1 MSWTAQDVGLVIRQ
15 TLRAF
20 LRHRFLFAMTVLG
33 VLVAG
38 AAVMLTLKPRY
49 TATATVVV
57 SGRAQQ
63 DPLAPNGQQQNQAP
77 PDDSLVQ
84 TEAAMIHSR
93 DVAAA
98 VLAQLPPPAAAQHV
112 GMRDRLCHMGAG
124 FLCRAQQP
132 VDPAVQRARDED
144 AFLNNLTI
152 IPEAHTQILDIN
164 VVDGDAARAAALADA
179 VVTNYQ
185 RLALARQTADI
196 NRVAAWLDSRTAE
209 LRQRWMDAVEKANAF
224 DTAHGLTNTSEGS
237 TSSPLI
243 ERQIADTAANLSQ
256 AQGRLAAAQAR
267 ADALRDAASRGDAR
281 AAVALS
287 QEPILVSTAN
297 ALMQLQST
305 RQEEAAT
312 YGPQHPRLRAL
323 DQQIA
328 VTRASLAAE
337 TQAALNSIR
346 EDQISARA
354 EVDRLNENLDLLRQ
368 KAGGQS
374 APQAEYR
381 TLDQEAQ
388 SARTVYETFLEH
400 AKEVVDRA
408 ALLQPP
414 ISLVSHASAP
424 DVPSFPNRKKIG
436 MGLVAVAL
444 AAGAGIVLLRDYFTA
459 GFTEIERLRA
469 AVPLPLMAVIP
480 KVRARTEQGVRRHVI
495 DHPYSRATEAVRS
508 LVMQLSMRVHDG
520 GQPLCLAITS
530 AGPEEGKSTLALWM
544 ATIARRGGQKVL
556 VIDADHRRGMLD
568 QYLTD
573 VTTGRPSLGMSD
585 LVTTGARVE
594 DVIRTDPDTGFDYI
608 PAGRTMEHAFSPVEI
623 RRLRAMLV
631 ELKRSYELI
640 IIDCPPLLGLSDAL
654 VHANMSDQVIFVC
667 RWKSTAQ
674 RAVMACLERLET
686 SGAPLAGVVAT
697 MVEDNAM
704 DVMGYSYGNR
714 DIKIL
719 SRFDEK

>member
-15 TLRAF
+15 TCRAF
-20 LRHRFLFAMTVLG
+20 LRHRMLFALTVLG
-33 VLVAG
+33 VVGVGG
-38 AAVMLTLKPRY
+38 AVTLSLKPRY

-57 SGRAQQ
+57 AGHAQQ

-77 PDDSLVQ
+77 PDDELVS

-93 DVAAA
+93 DVATA
-98 VLAQLPPPAAAQHV
+98 VLAQLPPPAQPAHV
-112 GMRDRLCHMGAG
+112 GLRDRLCHMGLG
-124 FLCRAQQP
+124 FLCHAAKP
-132 VDPAVQRARDED
+132 VDPQVQRMHEED
-144 AFLNNLTI
+144 AFLNSLTI
-152 IPEAHTQILDIN
+152 TPEPRTQILDIS
-164 VVDGDAARAAALADA
+164 VVDGDPVRAAALADA

-185 RLALARQTADI
+185 RIALARQTADI
-196 NRVAAWLDSRTAE
+196 NRVAAWLDSRTAA
-209 LRQRWMDAVEKANAF
+209 LRQRWLDAVQKANAF
-224 DTAHGLTNTSEGS
+224 DNAHGLTNTNEGS

-243 ERQIADTAANLSQ
+243 ERQIADTASNLSQ

-267 ADALRDAASRGDAR
+267 ADALKDAAARGDAR

-287 QEPILVSTAN
+287 QEPILVATAN
-297 ALMQLQST
+297 SLMQLEST

-328 VTRASLAAE
+328 TTKASLAAE
-337 TQAALNSIR
+337 TQAALNTIR

-374 APQAEYR
+374 GPQAEYR

-414 ISLVSHASAP
+414 IAMVSHASAP
-424 DVPSFPNRKKIG
+424 DVPSFPNRKKLGIG
-436 MGLVAVAL
+436 LFAVAL
-444 AAGAGIVLLRDYFTA
+444 AAGAGAVLLRDYFTA

-469 AVPLPLMAVIP
+469 AIPLPLLAVVP
-480 KVRARTEQGVRRHVI
+480 KVGGRSEQTVRRHVL

-508 LVMQLSMRVHDG
+508 LVMQLSMRVHEG

-544 ATIARRGGQKVL
+544 AAVARRGGQKVL

-568 QYLTD
+568 HYLTD
-573 VTTGRPSLGMSD
+573 GTTGRPSLGMSD
-585 LVTTGARVE
+585 LVTSGARVA
-594 DVIRTDPDTGFDYI
+594 DVIRTDPEAGFDYI
-608 PAGRTMEHAFSPVEI
+608 PAGRTIEHAFSPVEI

-631 ELKRSYELI
+631 ELKHSYELI

-654 VHANMSDQVIFVC
+654 VHANMADQVIFVC

-674 RAVMACLERLET
+674 RAVMTCLERLEAC
-686 SGAPLAGVVAT
+686 GAHLAGVVAT

-714 DIKIL
+714 DIRIL
-719 SRFDEK
+719 SRFDEQ